1 MYYQQ
6 QILNFSNKI
15 KSTLKLTFPFRLNY
29 LHLAQILYSFILLNY
44 RSGDVRRVACFMHSQ
59 NISCID

>member
-6 QILNFSNKI
+6 QILNVSNKI
-15 KSTLKLTFPFRLNY
+15 KSTLKLTFRLNY

-59 NISCID
+59 NISYID